1 MIRSFKHKGLQRLFE
16 SGSSRGIPPDM
27 ARRLTLQ
34 LDALNSA
41 GMVTDMNLPG
51 YHLHE
56 LRGSRKGTWAVTVRA
71 NWRLTFTFSDGDAA
85 DVDFED
91 YH

>member
-1 MIRSFKHKGLQRLFE
+1 
-16 SGSSRGIPPDM
+16 M

-41 GMVTDMNLPG
+41 GTVADMNLPG

-56 LRGSRKGTWAVTVRA
+56 LRGSRKGMWAVTVRA
-71 NWRLTFTFSDGDAA
+71 NWRLTFTFSAGDAA
-85 DVDFED
+85 DVNFED